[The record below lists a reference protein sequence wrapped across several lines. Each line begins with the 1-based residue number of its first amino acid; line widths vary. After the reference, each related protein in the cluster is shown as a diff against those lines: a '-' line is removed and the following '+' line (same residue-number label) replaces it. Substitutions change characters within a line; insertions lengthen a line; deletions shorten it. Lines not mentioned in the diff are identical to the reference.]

1 MTAEIIRYTQ
11 FADQLIIEVFNQS
24 QQQMPE
30 AEKLFSH
37 VLNAQHVWMKRI
49 IYEPEKFGIWQIH
62 DRSLYEKI
70 HLENFLL
77 ICKVFKEA
85 DSEEIISYKN
95 SKGEDFSGKVS
106 DLFFHVL
113 NHSTYHRAQIAT
125 LFRAAGIIPP
135 VTDYIILKRE
145 DLI

>member
-1 MTAEIIRYTQ
+1 MTAEIIRYSQ
-11 FADQLIIEVFNQS
+11 FADQLIIEVFNQY

-37 VLNAQHVWMKRI
+37 VLNAQHIWMKRI
-49 IYEPEKFGIWQIH
+49 INAPQEYSAWQIH

-70 HLENFLL
+70 HLENFLQ

-85 DSEEIISYKN
+85 DHEEIISYKN
-95 SKGEDFSGKVS
+95 SKGEDFSSKVS

-113 NHSTYHRAQIAT
+113 NHSTYHRGQIAT
-125 LFRAAGIIPP
+125 LFKAAGITPP
-135 VTDYIILKRE
+135 VTDYIMLKRE
-145 DLI
+145 GLI